1 MGISRNVSDF
11 YVMRTPQPTT
21 TKTKLNNMNQP
32 TKPEALPTTNCSSSF
47 WDTPE
52 TDEAVANAEC
62 ESDLVMS
69 MRSMEKRM
77 NDAIIEATNAVND
90 IIRVTWE
97 RNHCKQALEKMHK
110 PKCACGEDSTGWV
123 EIKCCNI
130 CGLPHKDETITWS
143 FSPANQNSAGTAAQ
157 EMPTK

>member
-1 MGISRNVSDF
+1 MK
-11 YVMRTPQPTT
+11 QPTDSKALT
-21 TKTKLNNMNQP
+21 TINR
-32 TKPEALPTTNCSSSF
+32 SSSF

-62 ESDLVMS
+62 EGDLVMS

-97 RNHCKQALEKMHK
+97 RNYCKQALEKIVSNRGFDGRALQRMAENALDFF
-110 PKCACGEDSTGWV
+110 PNTLAQD
-123 EIKCCNI
+123 
-130 CGLPHKDETITWS
+130 
-143 FSPANQNSAGTAAQ
+143 NQNAL
-157 EMPTK
+157 

>member
-1 MGISRNVSDF
+1 MIMMGMNA
-11 YVMRTPQPTT
+11 
-21 TKTKLNNMNQP
+21 TKTKMNNMDQP
-32 TKPEALPTTNCSSSF
+32 TKPEALPTINCSSSF

-62 ESDLVMS
+62 EGDLVMS

-97 RNHCKQALEKMHK
+97 RNYCKQALEKIVSNRGFDGRALQRM
-110 PKCACGEDSTGWV
+110 AENALDSFPNT
-123 EIKCCNI
+123 
-130 CGLPHKDETITWS
+130 
-143 FSPANQNSAGTAAQ
+143 PAQDNQNAL
-157 EMPTK
+157 